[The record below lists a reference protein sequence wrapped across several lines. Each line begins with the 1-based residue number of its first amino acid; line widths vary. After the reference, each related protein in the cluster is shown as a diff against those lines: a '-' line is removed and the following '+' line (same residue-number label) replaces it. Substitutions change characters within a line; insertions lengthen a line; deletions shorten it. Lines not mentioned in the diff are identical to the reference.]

1 MTNLTVATLI
11 KLTSALSLAKNYL
24 VCRKSIIYLIGT
36 LLTQFVRMTR
46 LKIAR
51 QRKTHQWI

>member
-1 MTNLTVATLI
+1 MMNLTVSTLI
-11 KLTSALSLAKNYL
+11 QLTSAISLAKNYL
-24 VCRKSIIYLIGT
+24 VCGKLIIYLIGT
-36 LLTQFVRMTR
+36 LLTQFARMTC